1 MSKAKQYARLRDQQ
15 FSLYEQYARQHGMN
29 YKVLLILLWLYN
41 NPAGISQKTLCD
53 RTYSTKQ
60 VVYAIIQNY
69 IQKGYAKLK
78 NSASDKRSKLVVLT
92 EEGRAYAAEIVAPL
106 DTMEEKAMAQLSKE
120 QVETLLTATACFT
133 KYLGELMEERK

>member
-29 YKVLLILLWLYN
+29 YKGLLILLWLYN

-106 DTMEEKAMAQLSKE
+106 DAMEEKAMAQLTIE
-120 QVETLLTATACFT
+120 QIEALFAATACFT
-133 KYLGELMEERK
+133 QYLGELMEERK